1 MKVMPLPPGVLPDTF
16 VTRRVPVEPSHPRAT
31 LAGSSASSAP
41 LRYGCAFVPLRSR
54 RIQLVLKRISDV
66 VVASCLMVV
75 LIPVFVV
82 VAALVRIDSGGPVF
96 FGQSR
101 VGRDMRLFRMWKFRT
116 MCVGAHLQRGEL
128 DPESPVF
135 PLLKVVNDPRATRIG
150 RVLRRWSLDEL
161 PQFWNVVRGDISLV
175 GPRPRLP
182 EEVFAD
188 GLRQSLRLGVR
199 PGVTGPWQV
208 NGRSEIP
215 YADGIALDL
224 GYVRDWSL
232 AMDLRILA
240 KTPWAIISRKGAH

>member
-1 MKVMPLPPGVLPDTF
+1 MGVMPRPDTLAHSF
-16 VTRRVPVEPSHPRAT
+16 VTPQVEGERPNRHRPAFATSSVTPPVSC
-31 LAGSSASSAP
+31 
-41 LRYGCAFVPLRSR
+41 GCTFVPLRSR
-54 RIQLVLKRISDV
+54 RVQLVLKRVFDV
-66 VVASCLMVV
+66 VVASCLIFV
-75 LIPVFVV
+75 LAPVFVIV
-82 VAALVRIDSGGPVF
+82 GILVRVDSDGPVF

-101 VGRDMRLFRMWKFRT
+101 VGRDLRLFRMWKFRT
-116 MCVGAHLQRGEL
+116 MLVGAHLQRGEL
-128 DPESPVF
+128 DPTSPIF

-188 GLRQSLRLGVR
+188 GLRQSLRLGMR

-240 KTPWAIISRKGAH
+240 KTPWAIISRQGAH